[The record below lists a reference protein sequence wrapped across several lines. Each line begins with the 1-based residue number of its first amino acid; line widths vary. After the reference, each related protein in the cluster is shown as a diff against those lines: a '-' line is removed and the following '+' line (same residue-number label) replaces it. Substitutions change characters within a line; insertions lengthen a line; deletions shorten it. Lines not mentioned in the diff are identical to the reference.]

1 MTRFIQTLREW
12 FRSSIKLRVLSI
24 IGAVVSLLMIII
36 SIGILHQW
44 RALIIGQET
53 DNAKSIATAFSIP
66 VIESLIQADHEHS
79 SRDDLL
85 ISHVQNFRD
94 IVDGIVYISIQD
106 NRNRIIAH
114 SDLSRFSRQLDDP
127 KILSVSGTREVL
139 TSISEQPEH
148 GWILEILQPL
158 QIGDKRWGTVLMGFD
173 ATNIRKK
180 VSSAFFQLLGL
191 TVMAMFVTIGLL
203 YYFIGRVLTSLKD
216 LVTEID
222 KFDLDS
228 GDVTTLPARSD
239 EIGFLI
245 DHFEMM
251 KKRLTHSKFE
261 LEKAQNQIFQAE
273 KLASIGR
280 LASGVAHE
288 VNNPLNG
295 MRFCVFGIKK
305 DLDNREQTVEYL
317 NMIDDGLTQIE
328 SVVTKLLGY
337 ARQRPKETQAI
348 DLEKQLSIVRDLLE
362 YRLKEKQIQVN
373 ITTDKDLPRVKA
385 DPNLM
390 QEMLMNLLLN
400 SLDAVDEEGEIT
412 VGMQALGGKMIIRV
426 RDNGIGITEEE
437 LKVIFEPFYSTK
449 ETGKGTGLGLS
460 VTLGIV
466 ESHNG
471 TITVASKKGE
481 YTEFTITL
489 PLETENET
497 NMAASGWRQDTQV
510 HD

>member
-1 MTRFIQTLREW
+1 MTQIIQTLKEW
-12 FRSSIKLRVLSI
+12 FQSSIKLRVLSI
-24 IGAVVSLLMIII
+24 IGVVVSLLMIII

-44 RALIIGQET
+44 RALIIKQET
-53 DNAKSIATAFSIP
+53 DNVKSIATAFSIP
-66 VIESLIQADHEHS
+66 VIEAMIHADHEQG

-94 IVDGIVYISIQD
+94 NVEGIVYISIQD
-106 NRNRIIAH
+106 IRNRIIAH
-114 SDLSRFSRQLDDP
+114 SDLSRYGRHLDDP
-127 KILSVSGTREVL
+127 QILSVSQTHDVL
-139 TSISEQPEH
+139 TSISEHPEH
-148 GWILEILQPL
+148 GWMLEILQPL
-158 QIGDKRWGTVLMGFD
+158 QIGEKRWGTVLMGFD
-173 ATNIRKK
+173 ASNIREK
-180 VSSAFFQLLGL
+180 VRSAFFQLLGL
-191 TVMAMFVTIGLL
+191 TVIAMIVTIGLL
-203 YYFIGRVLTSLKD
+203 YYFISKVLISLKD

-222 KFDLDS
+222 KFDLNS
-228 GDVTTLPARSD
+228 GVATALPARND

-251 KKRLTHSKFE
+251 KKRLTQSKVD
-261 LEKAQNQIFQAE
+261 LEKAQNQVFQAE

-305 DLDNREQTVEYL
+305 DLDNREQTIEYL

-337 ARQRPKETQAI
+337 ARQRPKEPQAV
-348 DLEKQLSIVRDLLE
+348 DLVKQLSNVRDLLD
-362 YRLKEKQIQVN
+362 YRLKEKRIRLEVCSDEN
-373 ITTDKDLPRVKA
+373 LLPVKA
-385 DPNLM
+385 DPNLI

-400 SLDAVDEEGEIT
+400 SLDAVDEEGEII
-412 VGMQALGGKMIIRV
+412 VGMQATSGEIIIRI
-426 RDNGIGITEEE
+426 RDNGTGISEEE

-471 TITVASKKGE
+471 TITVTSKQGE
-481 YTEFTITL
+481 YTEFTVTL
-489 PLETENET
+489 PLETENEA
-497 NMAASGWRQDTQV
+497 NMTASG
-510 HD
+510 

>member
-1 MTRFIQTLREW
+1 MTNIVDTLRTW

-24 IGAVVSLLMIII
+24 IGVVVSLLMITI

-44 RALIIGQET
+44 RTLIIEQET
-53 DNAKSIATAFSIP
+53 DNARSIATAFSIP
-66 VIESLIQADHEHS
+66 VIEAMIQAEHEQG

-85 ISHVQNFRD
+85 ISHVHNFRD
-94 IVDGIVYISIQD
+94 NVEGVVYISIQD

-114 SDLSRFSRQLDDP
+114 SDLSQYGRQLMDP
-127 KILSVSGTREVL
+127 QIQPVIRTREVL
-139 TSISEQPEH
+139 TSISEHPEH
-148 GWILEILQPL
+148 GWMLEILQPL
-158 QIGDKRWGTVLMGFD
+158 QIGEKRWGTVLMGFD
-173 ATNIRKK
+173 ASNIREK
-180 VSSAFFQLLGL
+180 VRSAFFQLLGL
-191 TVMAMFVTIGLL
+191 TVIAMFVTIGLL

-228 GDVTTLPARSD
+228 SIGTVLPARSD

-251 KKRLTHSKFE
+251 KKRLSQSKIE

-348 DLEKQLSIVRDLLE
+348 DLEKQITTVRDLLE
-362 YRLKEKQIQVN
+362 YRLKEKRIRFH
-373 ITTDKDLPRVKA
+373 IRTGKDLPRVKA

-390 QEMLMNLLLN
+390 QEILMNLLLN
-400 SLDAVDEEGEIT
+400 SLDAVDEEGEII
-412 VGMQALGGKMIIRV
+412 VGMQAADGKMIIRV
-426 RDNGIGITEEE
+426 RDNGTGIPDEE

-471 TITVASKKGE
+471 TISVTSKKGE
-481 YTEFTITL
+481 YTEFTVTL
-489 PLETENET
+489 PLEMENEPDMT
-497 NMAASGWRQDTQV
+497 DSG
-510 HD
+510 

>member
-1 MTRFIQTLREW
+1 MTKIIHTLWTW

-24 IGAVVSLLMIII
+24 IGVVVSLLMIII

-44 RALIIGQET
+44 RALIIEQET
-53 DNAKSIATAFSIP
+53 DNVKSIASAFSIP
-66 VIESLIQADHEHS
+66 VIEAMIHADQEQG

-94 IVDGIVYISIQD
+94 NVEGIVYISIQD
-106 NRNRIIAH
+106 INHRIIAH
-114 SDLSRFSRQLDDP
+114 SDLSRYGRQLDDP
-127 KILSVSGTREVL
+127 QILSVSQTREVL
-139 TSISEQPEH
+139 TSISEHPEH
-148 GWILEILQPL
+148 GWMLEILQPL

-173 ATNIRKK
+173 ASNIREK
-180 VSSAFFQLLGL
+180 VRSAFFQLLGL
-191 TVMAMFVTIGLL
+191 TVIAMIVTIGLL
-203 YYFIGRVLTSLKD
+203 YYFISKVLISLKD

-222 KFDLDS
+222 KFDLNS
-228 GDVTTLPARSD
+228 GVATALPARSD

-251 KKRLTHSKFE
+251 KKRLTQSKVD
-261 LEKAQNQIFQAE
+261 LEKAQNQVFQAE

-337 ARQRPKETQAI
+337 ARQRPKEPQAV
-348 DLEKQLSIVRDLLE
+348 DLAKQLTNVRDLLD
-362 YRLKEKQIQVN
+362 YRLKEKRIRLEVRA
-373 ITTDKDLPRVKA
+373 DEDLPPVKA
-385 DPNLM
+385 DPNLI

-412 VGMQALGGKMIIRV
+412 VGMQAIGGKMIIRV
-426 RDNGIGITEEE
+426 RDNGTGISEEE

-471 TITVASKKGE
+471 TITVTSKQCE
-481 YTEFTITL
+481 YTEFTVTL

-497 NMAASGWRQDTQV
+497 NMTASG
-510 HD
+510 

>member
-1 MTRFIQTLREW
+1 MRHIIRSFRAW
-12 FRSSIKLRVLSI
+12 FQSSIKLRVLSI
-24 IGAVVSLLMIII
+24 IGVVVSVLMIII
-36 SIGILHQW
+36 SISILHQW

-53 DNAKSIATAFSIP
+53 DNAKSVATAFSIP
-66 VIESLIQADHEHS
+66 VIETMIHADHEQG

-94 IVDGIVYISIQD
+94 NVEGIVYISIQD
-106 NRNRIIAH
+106 NSHRILAH
-114 SDLSRFSRQLDDP
+114 SDLSRYGRLLSDPDILAVSR
-127 KILSVSGTREVL
+127 TREVL
-139 TSISEQPEH
+139 SSISEHPDH
-148 GWILEILQPL
+148 GLMLEILQPL
-158 QIGDKRWGTVLMGFD
+158 QIGEKRWGTVLMGLD
-173 ATNIRKK
+173 ATQIREK
-180 VSSAFFQLLGL
+180 VRSAFFQLLGL
-191 TVMAMFVTIGLL
+191 TMVAMFVTIGLL
-203 YYFIGRVLTSLKD
+203 YFFISRVLASLRD
-216 LVTEID
+216 LVAEVD
-222 KFDLDS
+222 KIDLDS
-228 GDVTTLPARSD
+228 DDAIALPARSD

-251 KKRLTHSKFE
+251 KKRLAQSRID

-305 DLDNREQTVEYL
+305 DLDNRKQTVEYL

-337 ARQRPKETQAI
+337 ARQRPKESRHV
-348 DLEKQLSIVRDLLE
+348 DMVKQLSIVRDLLE
-362 YRLKEKQIQVN
+362 YRLNEKDIKMN
-373 ITTDKDLPRVKA
+373 IRVDEDLPTVQA

-400 SLDAVDEEGEIT
+400 SLDAVEEDGEIT
-412 VGMQALGGKMIIRV
+412 VGMQAAAGKMVITV
-426 RDNGIGITEEE
+426 RDNGTGIADDE

-460 VTLGIV
+460 VTHGIV

-471 TITVASKKGE
+471 TISVTSRAGD

-489 PLETENET
+489 PLETEHET
-497 NMAASGWRQDTQV
+497 NMTASG
-510 HD
+510 

>member
-1 MTRFIQTLREW
+1 MTRIIKTLRQW

-24 IGAVVSLLMIII
+24 IGVVVSLLMITI

-44 RALIIGQET
+44 RALIIDQET
-53 DNAKSIATAFSIP
+53 DNAKSIASAFSIP
-66 VIESLIQADHEHS
+66 VIEAMIHADHEQG

-85 ISHVQNFRD
+85 ISHVQNFRNN
-94 IVDGIVYISIQD
+94 VEGIVYISIQD

-114 SDLSRFSRQLDDP
+114 SDLSQYGRQLDDP
-127 KILSVSGTREVL
+127 QILPVIRTREVL
-139 TSISEQPEH
+139 TSISEHPEY
-148 GWILEILQPL
+148 GWMLEILQPL
-158 QIGDKRWGTVLMGFD
+158 QIGEKRWGTVVMGFD
-173 ATNIRKK
+173 ASNVREK
-180 VSSAFFQLLGL
+180 VRRAFFQLLGL
-191 TVMAMFVTIGLL
+191 TVIAMFVTIGLL

-216 LVTEID
+216 LVAEID

-228 GDVTTLPARSD
+228 GDVTTLPSRSD

-251 KKRLTHSKFE
+251 KKRLTQSKVE
-261 LEKAQNQIFQAE
+261 LQKAQNQLFQAE

-305 DLDNREQTVEYL
+305 DLENREQTVEYL

-337 ARQRPKETQAI
+337 ARQRPKEPQAV

-362 YRLKEKQIQVN
+362 YRLNEKRIRLNIQ
-373 ITTDKDLPRVKA
+373 TDPDLPRVKA

-390 QEMLMNLLLN
+390 QEILMNLLLN
-400 SLDAVDEEGEIT
+400 SLDAVDDGGEIS
-412 VGMQALGGKMIIRV
+412 VWIMAVDGKMVMRV
-426 RDNGIGITEEE
+426 RDNGCGISEEE

-449 ETGKGTGLGLS
+449 DTGKGTGLGLS

-471 TITVASKKGE
+471 NIAVTSKRGE
-481 YTEFTITL
+481 YTEFTVTL
-489 PLETENET
+489 PLEMENE
-497 NMAASGWRQDTQV
+497 NIDR
-510 HD
+510 

>member
-1 MTRFIQTLREW
+1 MRNIMHSLRAW

-24 IGAVVSLLMIII
+24 IGVVVSVLMIII
-36 SIGILHQW
+36 SISILHQW

-53 DNAKSIATAFSIP
+53 NNAKSIATAFSIP
-66 VIESLIQADHEHS
+66 VIETMILADDELG

-94 IVDGIVYISIQD
+94 NVEGIVYISIQD
-106 NRNRIIAH
+106 NSHRILAH
-114 SDLSRFSRQLDDP
+114 SDLSQYGNLLSDPGILAVSR
-127 KILSVSGTREVL
+127 TREVL
-139 TSISEQPEH
+139 TSISEHPDH
-148 GWILEILQPL
+148 GWMLEILQPL
-158 QIGDKRWGTVLMGFD
+158 QIGEKRWGTVLMGFD
-173 ATNIRKK
+173 AAHIREQ
-180 VSSAFFQLLGL
+180 VRSAFFQLLGL
-191 TVMAMFVTIGLL
+191 TMVAMFVTIGLL
-203 YYFIGRVLTSLKD
+203 YFFISRVLASLRD
-216 LVTEID
+216 LVTEVDKID
-222 KFDLDS
+222 LNSDD
-228 GDVTTLPARSD
+228 TIALPDRSD

-251 KKRLTHSKFE
+251 KKRLAQSRID

-317 NMIDDGLTQIE
+317 NMIDDGLNQIE

-337 ARQRPKETQAI
+337 ARQRPKEPQHV
-348 DLEKQLSIVRDLLE
+348 DMVKQLSIVRNLLE
-362 YRLKEKQIQVN
+362 YRLNEKN
-373 ITTDKDLPRVKA
+373 IKMNIRVDDDLPPVQA

-400 SLDAVDEEGEIT
+400 SLDAVDEEGEIS
-412 VGMQALGGKMIIRV
+412 VDMQAAGGKMVIRV
-426 RDNGIGITEEE
+426 QDNGTGISEKE
-437 LKVIFEPFYSTK
+437 LKMIFEPFYSTK

-460 VTLGIV
+460 VTHGIV

-471 TITVASKKGE
+471 TISVTSRFGE
-481 YTEFTITL
+481 YTEFTIML
-489 PLETENET
+489 PLETEHAT
-497 NMAASGWRQDTQV
+497 NMAASD
-510 HD
+510 